1 MPTGLLNVDSVSENS
16 PTTVYAASSYTQVF
30 CQMLAAMC
38 SIANNAQGTHLSAS
52 CRDSAAGVQRPC
64 ILVVLY
70 SLLASC
76 VSMLTAAVR
85 GRQEIAGYVSPR
97 RRQLSVRAVWQFGW
111 QLHAGFAEN
120 DAAGP
125 VQLDPDSGTVILH
138 KFSSIFLVNK

>member
-1 MPTGLLNVDSVSENS
+1 M
-16 PTTVYAASSYTQVF
+16 
-30 CQMLAAMC
+30 
-38 SIANNAQGTHLSAS
+38 AQGLIFPLPAVAAVALQ
-52 CRDSAAGVQRPC
+52 RAAGVQRPC

-138 KFSSIFLVNK
+138 KFSGIF